1 MAPVLLS
8 VLSLLLAWAPVRE
21 VAAQERAPATPQ
33 IVDEPRDEPRR
44 TPRLTVGVGAG
55 TAWGEGGPTTLL
67 SIQLPVARHL
77 AVEGEATRR
86 SYEFGNDITTL
97 GGNLLFTVP
106 SSRVS
111 TFVGGGLGVHRTTAQ
126 PVSFP
131 IVCAPPDSHA
141 CRLLVS
147 GHDSGIVG
155 QAVGGV
161 EIGVMSRLNAFTTVR
176 VGTAPEEGIRMFA
189 GMRAALLMRDAAPR
203 ESARPPRADL
213 AGREIRVMFADG
225 RKQTGRFV
233 ALSDTEVTFVATRE
247 KTQATILPL
256 AGVRKVETVSHHAR
270 TGAIVGA
277 GVGGV
282 LLAIGYV
289 GDCADCEDRRVGF
302 FFPPIFAGVGAALG
316 GMINVATA
324 NRHALYQ
331 ASAATGS
338 VSIAPIFSP
347 RHQGV
352 ALIKRW

>member
-1 MAPVLLS
+1 MAHVLLS
-8 VLSLLLAWAPVRE
+8 VLSLVVLAWAPARE
-21 VAAQERAPATPQ
+21 VAAQERAPAAPQ
-33 IVDEPRDEPRR
+33 IVDEPRR

-55 TAWGEGGPTTLL
+55 TAWGESGPAALL
-67 SIQLPVARHL
+67 SVQVPVARHL
-77 AVEGEATRR
+77 PLEGEATRR
-86 SYEFGNDITTL
+86 SYKFGNDITTL
-97 GGNLLFTVP
+97 GGSLLFTVP

-131 IVCAPPDSHA
+131 IVCAPADSHG
-141 CRLLVS
+141 CRLLVR
-147 GHDSGIVG
+147 GYDNDIVG

-161 EIGVMSRLNAFTTVR
+161 EIGVTSRLNAFTTVR
-176 VGTAPEEGIRMFA
+176 VGTAPEDGIRMFA

-203 ESARPPRADL
+203 ESARPPGADL

-277 GVGGV
+277 GREVS
-282 LLAIGYV
+282 
-289 GDCADCEDRRVGF
+289 CWR
-302 FFPPIFAGVGAALG
+302 LG
-316 GMINVATA
+316 TSVTVPTA
-324 NRHALYQ
+324 KTA
-331 ASAATGS
+331 ASASSFLQSLRAW
-338 VSIAPIFSP
+338 A
-347 RHQGV
+347 Q
-352 ALIKRW
+352 RWEE